1 MMIIIIVRPFI
12 TSSVVYS
19 DIIVDSNNDYRVHIL
34 FIHTKNKYYGL
45 VLLELPVLAFPALP
59 KELVPRAP
67 EVEETRPP
75 PVFPPPTVEPPSP
88 PTVPAE
94 D

>member
-1 MMIIIIVRPFI
+1 MIIIIVRPFI

-45 VLLELPVLAFPALP
+45 LLLELSVLTFPTLP
-59 KELVPRAP
+59 KELVPTAP

-75 PVFPPPTVEPPSP
+75 PVFPPPTVEPPP